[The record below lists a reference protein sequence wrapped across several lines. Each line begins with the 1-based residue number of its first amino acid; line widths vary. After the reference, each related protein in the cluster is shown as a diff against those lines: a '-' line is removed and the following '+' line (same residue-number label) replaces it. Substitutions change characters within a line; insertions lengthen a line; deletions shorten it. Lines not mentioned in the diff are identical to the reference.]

1 MITQISNISD
11 HNVECSKEILR
22 SLLLVD
28 TPPTLFELAVIAD
41 LPVDERENEDAI
53 KIHVTSCGAFV
64 DIFEDYDGISR
75 VRLSNTSAQ
84 TYLESKSEEWLSMPS
99 LVRSNI
105 NLSKFRAN

>member
-1 MITQISNISD
+1 M
-11 HNVECSKEILR
+11 ECSKEILR

-41 LPVDERENEDAI
+41 LPTEERQDEDAI
-53 KIHVTSCGAFV
+53 KKHIASCGAFV

-84 TYLESKSEEWLSMPS
+84 TYLDSKAEEWLSMPS
-99 LVRSNI
+99 PVSSLKTDPGSYN
-105 NLSKFRAN
+105 SH